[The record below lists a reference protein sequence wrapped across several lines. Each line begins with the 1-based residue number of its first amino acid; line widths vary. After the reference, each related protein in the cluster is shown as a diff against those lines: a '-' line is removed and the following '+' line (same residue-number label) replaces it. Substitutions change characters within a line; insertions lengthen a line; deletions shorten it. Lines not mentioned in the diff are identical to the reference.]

1 MLNDAQ
7 LTAVGKH
14 IALALDTP
22 DAAITDIR
30 RFHGGASRETYAI
43 DVAAGD
49 IRHALILRC
58 DPGDSLIDTPRA
70 LEFAAYKSAEDC
82 GIPVPHAVSLC
93 EDPALI
99 GTPFFIMKRSGGNF
113 SHFLE
118 KSTGSMPDPAPLRS
132 RWTYRMR
139 AAAGLASWITGPP
152 RLKRTAFSRNQY

>member
-70 LEFAAYKSAEDC
+70 RSCGTRERRRPTAA
-82 GIPVPHAVSLC
+82 P
-93 EDPALI
+93 
-99 GTPFFIMKRSGGNF
+99 
-113 SHFLE
+113 
-118 KSTGSMPDPAPLRS
+118 GSR
-132 RWTYRMR
+132 
-139 AAAGLASWITGPP
+139 
-152 RLKRTAFSRNQY
+152 